1 MGCSSALSL
10 FILTHPI
17 KSLLSKKRGL
27 CSISRHCHCLISLK
41 PSIGRK
47 LVNFQ
52 HINTQRFCYG
62 LALLLFT
69 CLLTIKQD
77 IKPISFK
84 HQLDASVSTL
94 SIESSAEENA
104 QDDLFPPVI
113 NTLGNAAII
122 SSLSENSPPFLVSC
136 TKKSYVTPLT
146 RAPPAV

>member
-1 MGCSSALSL
+1 M
-10 FILTHPI
+10 FILTHSI
-17 KSLLSKKRGL
+17 QSLLSKKRGL

-41 PSIGRK
+41 LSIGSK

-62 LALLLFT
+62 LALILFT

-94 SIESSAEENA
+94 SIESSAEENG
-104 QDDLFPPVI
+104 QDDLFLSVI
-113 NTLGNAAII
+113 NTFGNAAII
-122 SSLSENSPPFLVSC
+122 SSLSENPLPYLVSWS
-136 TKKSYVTPLT
+136 KKSYVTPLT